1 MERPAAW
8 ECVLWQRIKAALE
21 AAGRVHG
28 SYYRM
33 AEEAVRLCAVPDGQ

>member
-8 ECVLWQRIKAALE
+8 ECVLWRQIKAALE
-21 AAGRVHG
+21 ASGRLRT

-33 AEEAVRLCAVPDGQ
+33 AEEAVRLCQERDG